1 MIRALRRFVSKLKG
15 RNKVLFFLG
24 LTLICRMALCIGIYI
39 QFFYKY
45 SETDPLMIG
54 INIGSQK
61 TAEELA
67 ALEVEFNNI
76 FKNELNIKSENVN
89 VEKIKEENDLVYSM
103 YQLENADENY
113 YTVNATIPTI
123 NINSEVVNEI
133 NNSIR
138 TEFYDK
144 ANSIMR
150 QTEEFVVYNVS
161 YQAFIN
167 EDIVSVVI
175 KAALKEGNNAER
187 VSIKTYNY
195 SMSADRQVTLE
206 DLINLKK
213 TTVKSVQDTIDEDI
227 KIADTNAKIIAADY
241 GNLYERDLDSDM
253 YKVENASTFFLTDEG
268 YVYIVYAYGN
278 TDYTNEMDIV
288 IF

>member
-15 RNKVLFFLG
+15 RNKVLFFLV
-24 LTLICRMALCIGIYI
+24 LTLICIMALCIGIYI

-67 ALEVEFNNI
+67 ALEAEFNSI

-103 YQLENADENY
+103 YKLENSDENY

-123 NINSEVVNEI
+123 NINSDVVNEI

-150 QTEEFVVYNVS
+150 QTEDFVVYNVS

-175 KAALKEGNNAER
+175 KASLKEGNNAER

-195 SMSADRQVTLE
+195 SMSADRQVSLE

-213 TTVKSVQDTIDEDI
+213 TTAKTVQNTINEDI

>member
-24 LTLICRMALCIGIYI
+24 LTLICIMALCIGIYI

-103 YQLENADENY
+103 YRLENADENY

>member
-1 MIRALRRFVSKLKG
+1 
-15 RNKVLFFLG
+15 
-24 LTLICRMALCIGIYI
+24 
-39 QFFYKY
+39 
-45 SETDPLMIG
+45 
-54 INIGSQK
+54 
-61 TAEELA
+61 
-67 ALEVEFNNI
+67 
-76 FKNELNIKSENVN
+76 
-89 VEKIKEENDLVYSM
+89 M

-241 GNLYERDLDSDM
+241 GNVYERDLDSDM

>member
-15 RNKVLFFLG
+15 RNKVIFFLG
-24 LTLICRMALCIGIYI
+24 LTLICIMALCIGIYI

>member
-15 RNKVLFFLG
+15 RNKYLFFLG
-24 LTLICRMALCIGIYI
+24 LTLICIMALCIGIYI

-45 SETDPLMIG
+45 AETDPLMIG

-67 ALEVEFNNI
+67 ALEVDFNNL
-76 FKNELNIKSENVN
+76 FQNKLNIKSENVN
-89 VEKIKEENDLVYSM
+89 IEKIKEENELVYSL
-103 YQLENADENY
+103 YQLENSDENY
-113 YTVNATIPTI
+113 YIVNATIPTI
-123 NINSEVVNEI
+123 NINSEKVNEI

-144 ANSIMR
+144 ANTIMR
-150 QTEEFVVYNVS
+150 QTEQFVVYNVT
-161 YQAFIN
+161 YQAYIN

-175 KAALKEGNNAER
+175 KSSLKEGTKAEK

-195 SMSADRQVTLE
+195 SMSADRLVSLE
-206 DLINLKK
+206 DLIELKK
-213 TTVKSVQDTIDEDI
+213 TTVSAVQDTINDEI

-241 GNLYERDLDSDM
+241 GNLYERDLNSDI
-253 YKVENASTFFLTDEG
+253 YKVENATTFFLTDDG

>member
-15 RNKVLFFLG
+15 RNKVLFFLC
-24 LTLICRMALCIGIYI
+24 LTLICIMALCIGIYI

>member
-15 RNKVLFFLG
+15 RNKVIFFLG
-24 LTLICRMALCIGIYI
+24 LTLICIMALCIGIYI

-123 NINSEVVNEI
+123 NIHSEVVNEI

-150 QTEEFVVYNVS
+150 QTEQFVVYNVS

>member
-24 LTLICRMALCIGIYI
+24 LTLICIMALCIGIYI

-150 QTEEFVVYNVS
+150 QTEQFVVYNVS

>member
-15 RNKVLFFLG
+15 RNKVLFFLV
-24 LTLICRMALCIGIYI
+24 LTLICIMALCIGIYI

-67 ALEVEFNNI
+67 ALEAEFNSI

-103 YQLENADENY
+103 YKLENSDENY

-123 NINSEVVNEI
+123 NINSDVVNEI

-150 QTEEFVVYNVS
+150 QTEDFVVYNVS

-175 KAALKEGNNAER
+175 KASLKEGNNAER

-195 SMSADRQVTLE
+195 SMSADRQVSLE

-213 TTVKSVQDTIDEDI
+213 TTAKTVQDTINEDI

-253 YKVENASTFFLTDEG
+253 YKVENSKTFFVKDG
-268 YVYIVYAYGN
+268 NIYIIYPYGN
-278 TDYTNEMDIV
+278 DGLTSEYDLVIV
-288 IF
+288 

>member
-15 RNKVLFFLG
+15 RNKVLFFLV
-24 LTLICRMALCIGIYI
+24 LTLICIMALCIGIYI

-67 ALEVEFNNI
+67 ALEAEFNSI

-103 YQLENADENY
+103 YKLENSDENY

-123 NINSEVVNEI
+123 NINSDVVNEI

-150 QTEEFVVYNVS
+150 QTEDFVVYNVS

-175 KAALKEGNNAER
+175 KASLKEGNNAER

-195 SMSADRQVTLE
+195 SMSADRQVSLE

-213 TTVKSVQDTIDEDI
+213 TTAKTVQDTINEDI

>member
-24 LTLICRMALCIGIYI
+24 LTLICIMALCIGIYI

-89 VEKIKEENDLVYSM
+89 VEKIKEENELVYSM

>member
-1 MIRALRRFVSKLKG
+1 
-15 RNKVLFFLG
+15 
-24 LTLICRMALCIGIYI
+24 
-39 QFFYKY
+39 
-45 SETDPLMIG
+45 
-54 INIGSQK
+54 
-61 TAEELA
+61 
-67 ALEVEFNNI
+67 
-76 FKNELNIKSENVN
+76 
-89 VEKIKEENDLVYSM
+89 
-103 YQLENADENY
+103 
-113 YTVNATIPTI
+113 
-123 NINSEVVNEI
+123 
-133 NNSIR
+133 
-138 TEFYDK
+138 
-144 ANSIMR
+144 MR
-150 QTEEFVVYNVS
+150 QTEDFVVYNVS

-175 KAALKEGNNAER
+175 KASLKEGNNAER

-195 SMSADRQVTLE
+195 SMSADRQVSLE

-213 TTVKSVQDTIDEDI
+213 TTAKTVQDTINEDI

>member
-15 RNKVLFFLG
+15 RNKVLFFLV
-24 LTLICRMALCIGIYI
+24 LTLICIMALCIGIYI

-67 ALEVEFNNI
+67 ALEAEFNSI

-103 YQLENADENY
+103 YKLENSDENY
-113 YTVNATIPTI
+113 YTVNAIIPTI
-123 NINSEVVNEI
+123 NINSDVVNEI

-150 QTEEFVVYNVS
+150 QTEDFVVYNVS

-175 KAALKEGNNAER
+175 KASLKEGNNAER

-195 SMSADRQVTLE
+195 SMSADRQVSLE

-213 TTVKSVQDTIDEDI
+213 TTAKTVQDTINEDI

>member
-24 LTLICRMALCIGIYI
+24 LTLICIMALCIGIYI

-89 VEKIKEENDLVYSM
+89 VEKIKEENELVYSM

-206 DLINLKK
+206 NLINLKK

-268 YVYIVYAYGN
+268 YVYIVYAYVN

>member
-24 LTLICRMALCIGIYI
+24 LTLICIMALCIGIYI

-213 TTVKSVQDTIDEDI
+213 TTVKSVQDTIDEEI

>member
-24 LTLICRMALCIGIYI
+24 LTLICIMALCIGIYI

-227 KIADTNAKIIAADY
+227 KIADTNAKIIAVDY